1 MQIAV
6 LLYDRFT
13 ALDAVG
19 PYEILGRIP
28 GAEVLFTAV
37 RPGPVRSDLGS
48 LALTA
53 DAALDEVTAPDVL
66 LVPGG
71 PGTAG
76 LLADR
81 AVLDWIRGV
90 DATTTWTTSVC
101 SGSLLLA
108 AAGLLTGR
116 RATTHWIALEQ
127 LAASGAV
134 ATGSERVVIDGKY
147 ATAAGVSAGIDLAL
161 ELTGRIAGDETARAV
176 QLVVEY
182 EPWPPYGAGSTA
194 AAPAAL
200 VAALRASNLA
210 IPAAGFGE
218 QAGTHGMDQS
228 VSSVVKS

>member
-19 PYEILGRIP
+19 PYEILSRLP
-28 GAEVLFTAV
+28 GAEVVFAAA
-37 RPGPVRSDLGS
+37 RPGPVRTDMAS

-53 DAALDEVTAPDVL
+53 DAALSEVTAPDVV

-71 PGTAG
+71 PGTREV
-76 LLADR
+76 LAD
-81 AVLDWIRGV
+81 AATLDWLRQV
-90 DATTTWTTSVC
+90 DTSTAWTTSVC

-116 RATTHWIALEQ
+116 RATSHWICLDD
-127 LAASGAV
+127 LAALGATPV
-134 ATGSERVVIDGKY
+134 AERVVVDGRY

-161 ELTGRIAGDETARAV
+161 DLAGRMAGDEVAQAV

-182 EPWPPYGAGSTA
+182 DPRPPYSAGSTA
-194 AAPAAL
+194 TAPPGL
-200 VAALRASNLA
+200 VAALRASNLVVG
-210 IPAAGFGE
+210 AA
-218 QAGTHGMDQS
+218 
-228 VSSVVKS
+228 

>member
-19 PYEILGRIP
+19 PYEILSRVP
-28 GAEVLFTAV
+28 GAEVVFAAAE
-37 RPGPVRSDLGS
+37 PGPVRTDMAS

-53 DAALDEVTAPDVL
+53 DAALSEVAAPDVL

-71 PGTAG
+71 PGV
-76 LLADR
+76 AD
-81 AVLDWIRGV
+81 ALSDGPTLDWLRSV
-90 DATTTWTTSVC
+90 DAATTWTTSVC

-116 RATTHWIALEQ
+116 RATSHWICMDHLGAF
-127 LAASGAV
+127 GAV
-134 ATGSERVVIDGKY
+134 PASERIVIDGKY

-161 ELTGRIAGDETARAV
+161 HLAGRMAGDEVAEAI

-182 EPWPPYGAGSTA
+182 DPQPPYAMGSVAT
-194 AAPAAL
+194 APAAL
-200 VAALRASNLA
+200 VESLRASNLV
-210 IPAAGFGE
+210 
-218 QAGTHGMDQS
+218 
-228 VSSVVKS
+228 VSA

>member
-1 MQIAV
+1 MQIAI

-19 PYEILGRIP
+19 PYEILSRIP
-28 GAEVLFTAV
+28 GAEVVFAAA
-37 RPGPVRSDLGS
+37 RPGPVRTDMAS

-53 DAALDEVTAPDVL
+53 DAALCDVTAPDVL

-71 PGTAG
+71 PGTAD

-81 AVLDWIRGV
+81 STLDWLRGI
-90 DATTTWTTSVC
+90 DAATTWTTSVC

-116 RATTHWIALEQ
+116 RATSHWICLDH
-127 LAASGAV
+127 LSTFGARP
-134 ATGSERVVIDGKY
+134 AKERVVIDGKY

-161 ELTGRIAGDETARAV
+161 HLAGRIAGDEIAEAI

-182 EPWPPYGAGSTA
+182 DPQPPYAAGSTES
-194 AAPAAL
+194 APAA
-200 VAALRASNLA
+200 VIAALRASDL
-210 IPAAGFGE
+210 
-218 QAGTHGMDQS
+218 
-228 VSSVVKS
+228 VVGAV